1 MGDVDVLAL
10 AGAESKVRYHPLY
23 IALLT
28 PSKWGTVP
36 VGQFAWG
43 GSLLKS
49 NGGVQ
54 RFA

>member
-1 MGDVDVLAL
+1 MSAL

-23 IALLT
+23 IVLLT
-28 PSKWGTVP
+28 AQKCGTVP

>member
-1 MGDVDVLAL
+1 MQAL
-10 AGAESKVRYHPLY
+10 ACAESIVRYYPLC

-28 PSKWGTVP
+28 PLKWGTVP

-54 RFA
+54 RCA